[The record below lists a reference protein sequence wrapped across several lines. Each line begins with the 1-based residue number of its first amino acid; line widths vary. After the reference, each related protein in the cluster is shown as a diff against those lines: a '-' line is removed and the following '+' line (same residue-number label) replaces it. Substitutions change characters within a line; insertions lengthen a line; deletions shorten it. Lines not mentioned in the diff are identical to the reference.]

1 LDVILDCSEP
11 SGGFFSFFLS
21 FFFFF
26 FFFLLR
32 GFDQLRR
39 LLVDGDAKVQEKS
52 IVLMVYLAKSEE
64 NRSPLRESG
73 CLEVLCSKLD
83 SPRSVILHNC
93 MAALV
98 NAVIGNTKNQNAI
111 RDNGSIKKIVTL
123 MMDEKS
129 PKVTI

>member
-1 LDVILDCSEP
+1 
-11 SGGFFSFFLS
+11 
-21 FFFFF
+21 
-26 FFFLLR
+26 
-32 GFDQLRR
+32 
-39 LLVDGDAKVQEKS
+39 VDGDAKVQEKS

-98 NAVIGNTKNQNAI
+98 NAVIGNSKNQNAI
-111 RDNGSIKKIVTL
+111 RENGSIKKIVAL

-129 PKVTI
+129 PKVTIRLKSHCFFLNFGKISIDSSACMLAVEEIGDK